1 MDKLEGARAAFLKGE
16 ADAEQLHLLEQERAG
31 EVLVQ
36 RHEEEKRRR
45 KWSTKIK
52 GFFGA
57 DEGDKG
63 EGETLRERGQ
73 RIRKEMDGSGSA
85 TSSTGDASAATV
97 ASQANTFKMG
107 DAELQFRPAAVSE
120 STVAGV
126 GFDEKGRPVPMGKMQ
141 QTTQSQRQTQN
152 SSPILEAVQTRRG
165 GPLDQFAG
173 NISSDVSSAGSSIW
187 SSIFGGGSSSRS

>member
-1 MDKLEGARAAFLKGE
+1 MDKLEGARAAFLKGQ

-57 DEGDKG
+57 DAGDKG

-73 RIRKEMDGSGSA
+73 RIRKEMDEPSDVTSG
-85 TSSTGDASAATV
+85 DVSAATV

-120 STVAGV
+120 SAIAGV
-126 GFDEKGRPVPMGKMQ
+126 GLDEKGRPVPMGKMQ
-141 QTTQSQRQTQN
+141 QTQQPQRQTQG
-152 SSPILEAVQTRRG
+152 SSAILEAVQTRRG
-165 GPLDQFAG
+165 GPLDQLAG
-173 NISSDVSSAGSSIW
+173 NISSDVSSTGSSIW
-187 SSIFGGGSSSRS
+187 SSIFGGSRS

>member
-1 MDKLEGARAAFLKGE
+1 MDKLEGARAAFLKGQ

-57 DEGDKG
+57 DGGDKG

-73 RIRKEMDGSGSA
+73 RIRKEMDEPSGV
-85 TSSTGDASAATV
+85 TSGDVSAATV

-120 STVAGV
+120 SAIAGV
-126 GFDEKGRPVPMGKMQ
+126 GLDEKGRPVPMGKMQ
-141 QTTQSQRQTQN
+141 QTQQPQRQTQG
-152 SSPILEAVQTRRG
+152 SSAILEAVQTRRG
-165 GPLDQFAG
+165 GPLDQLAG
-173 NISSDVSSAGSSIW
+173 NISSDVSSTGSSIW
-187 SSIFGGGSSSRS
+187 SSIFGGSRS